1 MSKLLLVLSGARA
14 WSQLD
19 GVQRP
24 TGFWAEE
31 FIAPHRILTDAGLD
45 ITIATPQGRVP
56 VADEISLDPS
66 SGIDAATAADFRA
79 YLDQVKDLLE
89 HPVRLE
95 TVNPD
100 DYDAVL
106 IPGGHGPM
114 QDLAVDPDIARI
126 LGRMLPDPTK
136 IVASLCHGPAAF
148 MAAGDSEGWLF
159 KGRKLTAF
167 TDVEEEQ
174 VGLAAN
180 APWLLEKRLRAAG
193 ADYSSGPAWQPYVVV
208 DGNLITGQN
217 PSSGKPAAEALL
229 KALANR

>member
-1 MSKLLLVLSGARA
+1 MSKLLLVLSGARF

-19 GVQRP
+19 GTQRP

-31 FIAPHRILTDAGLD
+31 FVVPHRILAAAGLD
-45 ITIATPQGRVP
+45 ITVATPGGRVP
-56 VADEISLDPS
+56 VADELSLDPR
-66 SGIDAATAADFRA
+66 SGIDEATAAGFRA
-79 YLDQVKDLLE
+79 YLEEVKGLLE
-89 HPVRLE
+89 RPVRLE
-95 TVNPD
+95 DVDPE

-114 QDLAVDPDIARI
+114 QDLAVNPDIARI
-126 LGRMLPDPTK
+126 LGRMLPDDRK

-148 MAAGDSEGWLF
+148 LAAGDAEKWLF
-159 KGRKLTAF
+159 AGRRLTAF
-167 TDVEEEQ
+167 TDAEEEQ

-180 APWLLEKRLRAAG
+180 APWLLEKRLRGAG
-193 ADYSSGPAWQPYVVV
+193 AVYESGPAWQSFVVT

-217 PSSGKPAAEALL
+217 PSSGAAAAEALL